1 MKGTHRTH
9 GAHRTYKTCKSYMS
23 YEPHESYESYKS
35 HTKRETELRK
45 NADCKIHF
53 RTGHAGIS
61 GLGMV
66 DDDSQRLPRDRSG
79 DLEIGRP
86 CRFHRTVEAARQTRV
101 RTESRGDGMVR
112 KDARHRRA
120 LAQRRARN
128 FEAAERMISRVS
140 GKMRGVL
147 WRVST
152 EERRREILRRGRP
165 SSSRLRAA
173 NS

>member
-1 MKGTHRTH
+1 MNGTHRTH
-9 GAHRTYKTCKSYMS
+9 RTHRTYKTCKSYMS
-23 YEPHESYESYKS
+23 YESCESCQSYKS
-35 HTKRETELRK
+35 HTKRETKLRK

-79 DLEIGRP
+79 DFAIARPGRV
-86 CRFHRTVEAARQTRV
+86 HRTAAGEGPPRL
-101 RTESRGDGMVR
+101 RTEPRADGLDR

-128 FEAAERMISRVS
+128 FEAAERVISRRIGTAGGS
-140 GKMRGVL
+140 G
-147 WRVST
+147 
-152 EERRREILRRGRP
+152 
-165 SSSRLRAA
+165 RLESAGFLEK
-173 NS
+173 

>member
-1 MKGTHRTH
+1 
-9 GAHRTYKTCKSYMS
+9 MS
-23 YEPHESYESYKS
+23 YESHESHEYYKS

-53 RTGHAGIS
+53 RTGHAGIP

-79 DLEIGRP
+79 DLEIARP
-86 CRFHRTVEAARQTRV
+86 CRFHRTVAGAGPPRL
-101 RTESRGDGMVR
+101 RTESRADGMVR

-128 FEAAERMISRVS
+128 FETAERIISRRISAAS
-140 GKMRGVL
+140 GSERDCPNDLPRRARSLPLAVLIHCPNSMRQ
-147 WRVST
+147 RD
-152 EERRREILRRGRP
+152 
-165 SSSRLRAA
+165 RLESAGFLEK
-173 NS
+173 

>member
-1 MKGTHRTH
+1 MNGTHRTH
-9 GAHRTYKTCKSYMS
+9 RTHRTYKTCKSYMS
-23 YEPHESYESYKS
+23 YESCESCQSYKS
-35 HTKRETELRK
+35 HTKRETKLRK
-45 NADCKIHF
+45 NANRKIHF

-79 DLEIGRP
+79 DLEIARP
-86 CRFHRTVEAARQTRV
+86 CRFHRTVEGASPPRL
-101 RTESRGDGMVR
+101 RTESRADGMVR

-147 WRVST
+147 
-152 EERRREILRRGRP
+152 
-165 SSSRLRAA
+165 
-173 NS
+173 

>member
-79 DLEIGRP
+79 DLAIARPGRV
-86 CRFHRTVEAARQTRV
+86 HRTVEGAGPPRL
-101 RTESRGDGMVR
+101 RTEPRADGLVR

-128 FEAAERMISRVS
+128 FEAAERLISRRIS
-140 GKMRGVL
+140 TASDSERG
-147 WRVST
+147 
-152 EERRREILRRGRP
+152 
-165 SSSRLRAA
+165 
-173 NS
+173 

>member
-1 MKGTHRTH
+1 MNGTHR
-9 GAHRTYKTCKSYMS
+9 AHRTHRTCKTCKSYMS
-23 YEPHESYESYKS
+23 YESYEPYGSYKS
-35 HTKRETELRK
+35 HTKQETKLRK

-79 DLEIGRP
+79 DLEIARP
-86 CRFHRTVEAARQTRV
+86 RRFHRTVAGAGPPRL
-101 RTESRGDGMVR
+101 RTESRADGLVR

-140 GKMRGVL
+140 EKMRAVL

-152 EERRREILRRGRP
+152 GERRRGILHLGRP
-165 SSSRLRAA
+165 SGSRLRAA